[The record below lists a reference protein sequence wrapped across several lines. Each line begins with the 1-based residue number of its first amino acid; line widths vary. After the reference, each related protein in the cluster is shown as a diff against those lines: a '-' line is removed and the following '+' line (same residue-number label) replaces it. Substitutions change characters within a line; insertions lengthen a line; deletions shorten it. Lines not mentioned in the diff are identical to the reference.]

1 MSSIQTETIAR
12 PKAKISPKVNASTIR
27 ETLIGWLFISP
38 AAFLIFIFGFFP
50 IGYAIYMSVHRW
62 RIQRGPFLCN
72 AEFEGGVSA
81 ISSVGDVFGYLGACL
96 GHYEESVLG
105 NWGGAAITAIGFGLL
120 VLTFAVWTNRLKFL
134 RVIPGLVRAVASI
147 ALMAF
152 SFAVVS
158 YGWQMMTGDL
168 SSRNQDFLDGLQIT
182 FYYAFGSIPLQ
193 LTLGLLLA
201 YVLYQNIKGKQT
213 FRMIFFIPYITP
225 AVASAVVFSAIFNGS
240 DTSMANQVL
249 DILGGSSQR
258 WLGES
263 DPFLNV
269 AFGLE
274 LEGFIAGPSMALI
287 SVIVLGIWTYTGYN
301 AVIFLAG
308 LGNIPADLYE
318 AARVDGAN
326 QWHLFRHITLPLI
339 SPITFYLSLL
349 GFIGTFKAFNTLY
362 VMDTPAA
369 RGTLDTSALVIFDTF
384 RMQNRYGEAAAQA
397 IVLFIIILAVTQF
410 QRSFFERNV
419 FYG

>member
-1 MSSIQTETIAR
+1 
-12 PKAKISPKVNASTIR
+12 
-27 ETLIGWLFISP
+27 
-38 AAFLIFIFGFFP
+38 
-50 IGYAIYMSVHRW
+50 
-62 RIQRGPFLCN
+62 
-72 AEFEGGVSA
+72 
-81 ISSVGDVFGYLGACL
+81 
-96 GHYEESVLG
+96 
-105 NWGGAAITAIGFGLL
+105 
-120 VLTFAVWTNRLKFL
+120 
-134 RVIPGLVRAVASI
+134 VIPGLVRAVASI